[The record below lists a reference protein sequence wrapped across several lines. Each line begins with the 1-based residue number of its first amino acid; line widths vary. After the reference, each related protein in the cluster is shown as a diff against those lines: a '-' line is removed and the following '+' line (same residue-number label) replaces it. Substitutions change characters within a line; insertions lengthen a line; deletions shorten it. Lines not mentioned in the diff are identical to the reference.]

1 MGHQGTTYQQPFSY
15 AIDTAYG
22 QNNQNR
28 DLTKSYNERLT
39 QSRDRTHR
47 TQRANNETG
56 VFGQSSQNIDSI
68 NVPLNDT
75 LIHDYCQMLT
85 PDNNKE
91 MQAFGIQSLDS
102 MIDEAIRKIMS
113 SSDLLLKVFS
123 IADCFGSTGFSFDI
137 QQSQYRILQ
146 KIAENMNE
154 GRASEIILRNSGLH
168 RLLKNLNFHN
178 SRFQPIITNLITR
191 IVQSGKRSLDVKS
204 MFALTH
210 PQFSSG
216 SLAGIQDIAIKGLVE
231 LSENKLEE

>member
-1 MGHQGTTYQQPFSY
+1 
-15 AIDTAYG
+15 
-22 QNNQNR
+22 
-28 DLTKSYNERLT
+28 
-39 QSRDRTHR
+39 
-47 TQRANNETG
+47 
-56 VFGQSSQNIDSI
+56 
-68 NVPLNDT
+68 
-75 LIHDYCQMLT
+75 MLT

-102 MIDEAIRKIMS
+102 MIDEAIRKIIS

-191 IVQSGKRSLDVKS
+191 IV
-204 MFALTH
+204 
-210 PQFSSG
+210 
-216 SLAGIQDIAIKGLVE
+216 
-231 LSENKLEE
+231 